1 MSVALLHLLIL
12 VSVANSVP
20 IILARL
26 MGDTFAQPVDF
37 GKCFVDGRP
46 MLGQSKT
53 WRGVIG
59 AVACCALLALPL
71 GYPVIVG
78 ASAGALAMLGDML
91 SSFAKR
97 RMALASSARAPA
109 LDQLPESAIPAIA
122 LKSVF
127 GLDWLDVGLVVMA
140 FVVLDVVFSVI
151 SYRLGIRKRPY

>member
-1 MSVALLHLLIL
+1 
-12 VSVANSVP
+12 
-20 IILARL
+20 
-26 MGDTFAQPVDF
+26 
-37 GKCFVDGRP
+37 
-46 MLGQSKT
+46 
-53 WRGVIG
+53 
-59 AVACCALLALPL
+59 
-71 GYPVIVG
+71 
-78 ASAGALAMLGDML
+78 LAMLGDML